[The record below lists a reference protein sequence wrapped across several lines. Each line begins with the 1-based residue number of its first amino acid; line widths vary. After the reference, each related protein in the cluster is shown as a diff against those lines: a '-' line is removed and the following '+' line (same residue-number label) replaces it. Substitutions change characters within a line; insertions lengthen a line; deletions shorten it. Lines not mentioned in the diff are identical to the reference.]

1 MRTVLT
7 VLTLVAALLAAV
19 PAEAASRGTVRA
31 SADIPVRSSP
41 GGGYETIGV
50 LREGVEVRLRHC
62 TRDADWCL
70 FLGRDGRPAGWVRGS
85 YLVGAAAKLHAMP
98 NRFLTF
104 DPLDPLDLCNDGEA
118 GYHGLACR

>member
-1 MRTVLT
+1 MRTAFAVLS
-7 VLTLVAALLAAV
+7 LAAALLVVV

-31 SADIPVRSSP
+31 SADIPVRSGP
-41 GGGYETIGV
+41 GSGYETIGV
-50 LREGVEVRLRHC
+50 LREGVEVRLRQC

-104 DPLDPLDLCNDGEA
+104 DPLDPLDLCDDGDD
-118 GYHGLACR
+118 GYYGLACR